1 MIKCP
6 FNYGFYNEDYN
17 ILVCHPKGELGSDMV
32 NDIAICRECIVKAGL
47 TQANRFHNLTSIT
60 SINLNFSDVNQICN
74 FEYHLRKSQQKIKAC
89 YLVPNALL
97 YGMIRMYQ
105 TLIEERGVEAYVSY
119 DINELA
125 AILGVDKSVLTSE
138 PEV

>member
-1 MIKCP
+1 
-6 FNYGFYNEDYN
+6 
-17 ILVCHPKGELGSDMV
+17 
-32 NDIAICRECIVKAGL
+32 
-47 TQANRFHNLTSIT
+47 
-60 SINLNFSDVNQICN
+60 
-74 FEYHLRKSQQKIKAC
+74 
-89 YLVPNALL
+89 
-97 YGMIRMYQ
+97 MYQ